1 MSGQSCGVY
10 RLDATAVDED
20 AGRPSSRDMLV
31 CADEDTA
38 FDETIPLFEGCVL
51 PMLPPRVLPCVIERP
66 TARFW
71 YVFFSKLIRSLV
83 FHQTRGKESLRV
95 DINTFVF

>member
-1 MSGQSCGVY
+1 MYEMANGGEAMSGQSCGVY

-20 AGRPSSRDMLV
+20 AGRPSSRDVLV
-31 CADEDTA
+31 CAGEDTA

-66 TARFW
+66 TARFGM
-71 YVFFSKLIRSLV
+71 YFF
-83 FHQTRGKESLRV
+83 Q
-95 DINTFVF
+95 N